1 MFVCNKSLKER
12 VVKMRRTLL
21 LVVFTLV
28 MSFVFSSAAIA
39 HQSNEVVFYGNNQ
52 SGSVSFGDH
61 GYAWY
66 HSDSYTDN
74 NNTGSN
80 VDRWR
85 SYFYSKI
92 DKQYYGKKTD
102 SRTDWNF
109 KRDFKRL
116 FDRDIERYFYVDDNG
131 VSHYFYL
138 DPDREYEVKTY
149 KDKNGITQYYFKAT
163 GWK

>member
-1 MFVCNKSLKER
+1 
-12 VVKMRRTLL
+12 MRKILL

-28 MSFVFSSAAIA
+28 MSLVFSSAAIA
-39 HQSNEVVFYGNNQ
+39 HQSNEVIFYGNSQ

-66 HSDSYTDN
+66 HADSYNDD

-85 SYFYSKI
+85 SYFTSKTN
-92 DKQYYGKKTD
+92 KYFHQKHTWGH
-102 SRTDWNF
+102 SDWKF

-138 DPDREYEVKTY
+138 DPDREYEVKSY
-149 KDKNGITQYYFKAT
+149 KDKNGATQYYFKAT